1 MTAPHTLPPFS
12 LALDVY
18 MALCAEGLTPADAL
32 RATWDAYE
40 ALQRQR
46 AAYVKG
52 VRE

>member
-1 MTAPHTLPPFS
+1 MESAAH
-12 LALDVY
+12 VY
-18 MALCAEGLTPADAL
+18 YALCAEGYDHETAL

-40 ALQRQR
+40 AIEAQR